1 VMIGMDLS
9 EREKFIL
16 HLSHSLSGVNNPEE
30 VNHII
35 GHIIRNRC
43 RSMTRDEARE
53 LMTAMRM
60 ELMLGRSMWE

>member
-1 VMIGMDLS
+1 MMIGMDLS

-16 HLSHSLSGVNNPEE
+16 HLSHSLSGISNPEE
-30 VNHII
+30 VHNVI

-43 RSMTRDEARE
+43 RNMTRDEAKE

-60 ELMLGRSMWE
+60 ELMLGKSMWE